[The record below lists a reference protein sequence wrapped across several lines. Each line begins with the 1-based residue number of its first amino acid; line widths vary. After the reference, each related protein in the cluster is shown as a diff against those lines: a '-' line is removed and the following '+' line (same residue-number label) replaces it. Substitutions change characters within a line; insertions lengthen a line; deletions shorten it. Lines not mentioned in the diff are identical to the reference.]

1 MSLFF
6 TGLLRP
12 FLGRDEA
19 ERGDLI
25 DAAGDP
31 FEPAI
36 DVVVQDL
43 GGVR

>member
-1 MSLFF
+1 MNS

-12 FLGRDEA
+12 FLRRDEA
-19 ERGDLI
+19 ERGHLI

-43 GGVR
+43 GCVR